1 MTIIIID
8 LCFYERALRKF
19 MASRFFQIL
28 IKFIL
33 YPSYDDFDIN
43 QMSVCTVCL
52 PTIKNHIQN
61 VIPFNP
67 FNGVLSLQFN
77 SLIHSI
83 GYYQYVIIWLKMIA
97 MVDFSLDMEASVKTL
112 DVKWNYGKI
121 IPSWGHEW
129 VLFHFSP
136 TKKNFPTKKE
146 FPHQPFPP
154 FPTTICIPKDI
165 FGFPYKDPFCQ
176 YFLYVH
182 NFQSSLTVDVESVL
196 LTAPPPQRFAIFQ

>member
-1 MTIIIID
+1 
-8 LCFYERALRKF
+8 

-52 PTIKNHIQN
+52 PTIKNHMQN

-112 DVKWNYGKI
+112 DVKWNYGKT

-154 FPTTICIPKDI
+154 FPTIICFLPLWNYFFNFFCIYEIVRIHHKLTINVVGERRKRSLRTLFHFSPATI
-165 FGFPYKDPFCQ
+165 FSF
-176 YFLYVH
+176 
-182 NFQSSLTVDVESVL
+182 
-196 LTAPPPQRFAIFQ
+196 